1 MRSSNKRVV
10 NPRKLLLSKWTA
22 VVPQNKEK
30 HFLVTKLVPAELP
43 ATRVEAVELEAIYS
57 RRCFVMPWSN
67 LTDQSQWLQGWK

>member
-1 MRSSNKRVV
+1 M
-10 NPRKLLLSKWTA
+10 
-22 VVPQNKEK
+22 VPQNKEK